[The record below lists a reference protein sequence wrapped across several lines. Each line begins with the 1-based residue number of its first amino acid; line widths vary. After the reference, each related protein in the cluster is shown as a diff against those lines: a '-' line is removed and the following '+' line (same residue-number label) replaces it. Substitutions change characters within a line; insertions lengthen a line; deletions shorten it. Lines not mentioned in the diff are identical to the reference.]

1 MRKKIQEIKNLQKS
15 LIKIVP
21 LIIFFITFLWLYLI
35 NPSSFELM
43 WKGRTFQ
50 LFFIWLIAV
59 ELILNWDIIQT
70 KKIKIFTVKSLSY
83 FAILTLPIAYV
94 IISNYLGLNAIIA
107 DLSQQIGI
115 QWWNS
120 MALSVEYLVFAILFS
135 LIIFFSFGKKGL
147 KDFLL
152 PIFFLG
158 VVGALYIIDNIFPY
172 GEFTPFQ
179 LMVPTTAILAANIL
193 GFMGY
198 DTTLTSMGTMP
209 RLTATNPNIALRSAT
224 FDIAWPCAGIESLLI
239 YSVVVLLFLKRT
251 QMDRKG
257 KIIYFLI
264 GVVIT
269 YFINILRI
277 VTIFLI
283 GINQGD
289 FQIFH
294 VYYGPLYSISWIISY
309 PLIILAIQ
317 KLRKKLKCNTNN
329 Y

>member
-1 MRKKIQEIKNLQKS
+1 
-15 LIKIVP
+15 
-21 LIIFFITFLWLYLI
+21 
-35 NPSSFELM
+35 M

-50 LFFIWLIAV
+50 LFFIWLITV

-70 KKIKIFTVKSLSY
+70 KKIKIFTVKSLGY
-83 FAILTLPIAYV
+83 FVILTLPIVYV
-94 IISNYLGLNAIIA
+94 IISNYLGLNAIIT

-120 MALSVEYLVFAILFS
+120 MALSVEYLVFAVLFS
-135 LIIFFSFGKKGL
+135 LIIFFWFGKKGL
-147 KDFLL
+147 KEFLL

-158 VVGALYIIDNIFPY
+158 VVGVLYIIDNIFPY

-209 RLTATNPNIALRSAT
+209 RLTAINLDITLRSAT

-251 QMDRKG
+251 QIDRKG

>member
-35 NPSSFELM
+35 NPLSFELM

-50 LFFIWLIAV
+50 LFFIWLITV
-59 ELILNWDIIQT
+59 ELILNWHIIQT
-70 KKIKIFTVKSLSY
+70 KKIKFSAIKSLTY
-83 FAILTLPIAYV
+83 FAILTLPIVYV
-94 IISNYLGLNAIIA
+94 IISNYLGLNVIIA

-120 MALSVEYLVFAILFS
+120 MALSVEYLVFTVLFS

-147 KDFLL
+147 NEFLL
-152 PIFFLG
+152 PLFFLG
-158 VVGALYIIDNIFPY
+158 VVGALYVIDNIFPY

-179 LMVPTTAILAANIL
+179 LIVPTTAILAANIL

-209 RLTATNPNIALRSAT
+209 RLTATNPDITLRSAT

-239 YSVVVLLFLKRT
+239 YSVIVLLFLKRT
-251 QMDRKG
+251 QINSKE

-264 GVVIT
+264 GAVIT

-283 GINQGD
+283 GMNQGD

-317 KLRKKLKCNTNN
+317 KLRKKLKR
-329 Y
+329 

>member
-35 NPSSFELM
+35 NPLSFELM

-50 LFFIWLIAV
+50 LFFIWLITV

-70 KKIKIFTVKSLSY
+70 KKIKFSAIKSLTY
-83 FAILTLPIAYV
+83 FAILTLPIVYV
-94 IISNYLGLNAIIA
+94 IISNYLGLNVIIA

-120 MALSVEYLVFAILFS
+120 MALSVEYLVFTVLFS

-147 KDFLL
+147 NEFLL
-152 PIFFLG
+152 PLFFLG
-158 VVGALYIIDNIFPY
+158 VVGALYVIDNIFPY

-179 LMVPTTAILAANIL
+179 LIVPTTAILAANIL

-209 RLTATNPNIALRSAT
+209 RLTATNPDITLRSAT

-239 YSVVVLLFLKRT
+239 YSVIVLLFLKRT
-251 QMDRKG
+251 QINSKE

-264 GVVIT
+264 GAVIT

-283 GINQGD
+283 GMNQGD

-317 KLRKKLKCNTNN
+317 KLRKKLKR
-329 Y
+329 

>member
-1 MRKKIQEIKNLQKS
+1 MRKKIQEIKNVQKS
-15 LIKIVP
+15 IIKIVP

-120 MALSVEYLVFAILFS
+120 MALSVEYLVFAILFN

>member
-1 MRKKIQEIKNLQKS
+1 MQKKIQKIKKFQKS

-21 LIIFFITFLWLYLI
+21 LIIFFIAFLWLYLI

-50 LFFIWLIAV
+50 LFFIWLITI

-70 KKIKIFTVKSLSY
+70 KKIKIFSVKSLSY
-83 FAILTLPIAYV
+83 ITTLTLPIIYI

-107 DLSQQIGI
+107 DLSQQIDI

-120 MALSVEYLVFAILFS
+120 MALSAEYLVFTVLFS
-135 LIIFFSFGKKGL
+135 LIIYVSFGKQGVKE
-147 KDFLL
+147 FLVPL
-152 PIFFLG
+152 FFLG
-158 VVGALYIIDNIFPY
+158 MVGALYTIDNIFPY

-179 LMVPTTAILAANIL
+179 LMVPTTAILAATLL

-209 RLTATNPNIALRSAT
+209 RLTATNPDIALRSAT

-239 YSVVVLLFLKRT
+239 YSVIVLLFLKRI
-251 QMDRKG
+251 QIDSKG

-264 GVVIT
+264 GAVIT

-283 GINQGD
+283 GMNQGD

-294 VYYGPLYSISWIISY
+294 FYYGPLYSISWIISY

-317 KLRKKLKCNTNN
+317 KLRKKLKGNTINL
-329 Y
+329 

>member
-1 MRKKIQEIKNLQKS
+1 MQKKIQEIKNLQKS

-21 LIIFFITFLWLYLI
+21 LIIFFMTFLWLYLI

-50 LFFIWLIAV
+50 LFFIWLITV

-70 KKIKIFTVKSLSY
+70 KKIKIFTVKSLGY
-83 FAILTLPIAYV
+83 FVILTLPIVYV
-94 IISNYLGLNAIIA
+94 IISNYLGLNAIIT

-120 MALSVEYLVFAILFS
+120 MALSVEYLVFAVLFS
-135 LIIFFSFGKKGL
+135 LIIFFWFGKKGL
-147 KDFLL
+147 KEFLL

-158 VVGALYIIDNIFPY
+158 VVGVLYIIDNIFPY

-209 RLTATNPNIALRSAT
+209 RLTAINLDITLRSAT

-251 QMDRKG
+251 QIDRKG

>member
-35 NPSSFELM
+35 NPLSFELM

-50 LFFIWLIAV
+50 LFFIWLITV

-70 KKIKIFTVKSLSY
+70 KKIKFSAIKSLTY
-83 FAILTLPIAYV
+83 FAILTLPIVYV
-94 IISNYLGLNAIIA
+94 IISNYLGLNVIIA

-120 MALSVEYLVFAILFS
+120 MALSVEYLVFTVLFS

-147 KDFLL
+147 NEFLL
-152 PIFFLG
+152 PLFFLG
-158 VVGALYIIDNIFPY
+158 VVGALYVIDNIFPY

-179 LMVPTTAILAANIL
+179 LIVPTTAILAANIL

-224 FDIAWPCAGIESLLI
+224 FDIAWPCAGIESLVI
-239 YSVVVLLFLKRT
+239 YSVIVLLFLKRT
-251 QMDRKG
+251 QINSKE

-264 GVVIT
+264 GAVIT

-283 GINQGD
+283 GMNQGD

-317 KLRKKLKCNTNN
+317 KLRKKLKR
-329 Y
+329 